1 MKLIDNLYV
10 YEWTNP
16 YENNCNSFFIG
27 GDAGVLIDPGLSIF
41 FPDLMIRMEEDG
53 ITQNDIR
60 YIVNTH
66 SHPDHFEASELFNE
80 EKGVSVCILREEKEF
95 YDATGKNMYGMFGLR
110 APEIAIDRILEK
122 GTAELGGESF
132 EIVHTPGHSPG
143 SLSLYWP
150 AKKALFPGDVIF
162 FQSVGRTDF
171 PGGDSQ
177 LLKESIRKLS
187 QLDVE
192 YLLPGHMDII
202 QGNDAVQRNFT
213 LIIDHVFSYL

>member
-110 APEIAIDRILEK
+110 APEIVIDRILEK
-122 GTAELGGESF
+122 GAVKLGGESF